1 MSFIPR
7 PALSLICLSLVSL
20 VGSLVGACAQRQPVT
35 IPPEQLVGLFK
46 NVKGCREKYAAMDAR
61 IDAAGVR
68 NPAFYRIP
76 GFPYLRTDRLMAS
89 YRNDLSTFDEAAGW
103 VRRMREFDQ
112 EAREFE
118 YEALGMSAQEAAIQR
133 FDFLVC
139 SQGLAGLEL
148 EVPENLE
155 LLRQTAVVPDDYSAR
170 AKLLGLYPLSA
181 PLLKSKISRF
191 ESEVR
196 AEFAQPAETL
206 IGNGS
211 RVLWQVEAVEDL
223 SLVPKHVYDSSPDEL
238 GLPGLVD
245 SSWRAIAEANAPQI
259 ASLADGSSRQLGA
272 PVWTATGPAVDT
284 SQPVVN
290 YQIGFVRFGGLSL
303 IQVDYFLWFSRPAG
317 TDAGPAGAPIDG
329 MVWRVTLDE
338 HLKPLAYDSL
348 RASGR
353 EHFWFPVQDRL
364 QRQARVDGQPP
375 FFPQQGLAPQRPRLV
390 LAGNHGGLRQVQ
402 ASDAPLTQAV
412 PRRYQLRRY
421 EELYRL
427 PLPNG
432 SARSLFDTAGF
443 VPGTDSAA
451 PDWMLASGIAEPG
464 RLRHLAHLP
473 IDYLGRRHFDD
484 PRLLQ
489 AVFVP
494 LPTPPLPSQAKAHY
508 EGTSPASLSA
518 DKAAD

>member
-1 MSFIPR
+1 MSFISR

-20 VGSLVGACAQRQPVT
+20 VGSLLGACAQRQPVT

-46 NVKGCREKYAAMDAR
+46 NVKGCRERYQAMDAR

-68 NPAFYRIP
+68 NPAFYQVP

-89 YRNDLSTFDEAAGW
+89 YRNDLSTFDEASGW

-118 YEALGMSAQEAAIQR
+118 YEALGMTSQEAAIQR

-148 EVPENLE
+148 EVPGNLE
-155 LLRQTAVVPDDYSAR
+155 LLRESAIVPDDYSTG

-181 PLLKSKISRF
+181 PLLKAKISRF

-211 RVLWQVEAVEDL
+211 RVLWQVEPVEDL

-245 SSWRAIAEANAPQI
+245 SSWRAIAEANAPQL
-259 ASLADGSSRQLGA
+259 ASLADDGSRQLGT
-272 PVWTATGPAVDT
+272 PVWTASGLAVDT
-284 SQPVVN
+284 RQPLVN

-303 IQVDYFLWFSRPAG
+303 IQVDYFLWFSRPTG
-317 TDAGPAGAPIDG
+317 TGVTPGSAPIDG

-353 EHFWFPVQDRL
+353 EHFWFPVQARL
-364 QRQARVDGQPP
+364 QRQALVDGQPP
-375 FFPQQGLAPQRPRLV
+375 FFPQQGLAPPQPRLV
-390 LAGNHGGLRQVQ
+390 LAGSHGGLRQVQ
-402 ASDAPLTQAV
+402 AADAPLARAV
-412 PRRYQLRRY
+412 PRRYQLQRY

-427 PLPNG
+427 PLPDG
-432 SARSLFDTAGF
+432 SPRSLFDTAGF
-443 VPGTDSAA
+443 VPGTDSEA
-451 PDWMLASGIAEPG
+451 PDWMLASGITEPG

-484 PRLLQ
+484 PHLLQ
-489 AVFVP
+489 MVFVP
-494 LPTPPLPSQAKAHY
+494 LPAPPLPSQAKMPYDGA
-508 EGTSPASLSA
+508 SPAALSA
-518 DKAAD
+518 DKATD